1 MDFPLHVFPDWRNI
15 SAGFP
20 VFFGRIQVKPIIGDP
35 EFPPIRQSLLD
46 TSILDNH
53 HPTDSEGHLLKITTI
68 IVQRKISSENE
79 MLFSKQTGYVSQLH
93 HSLGIILWAYGHR
106 DFTTDFTRK
115 RWCSAEILLIWLN
128 QSGFDVIKGF
138 ACCSDC
144 FCSENISLETSPPH
158 GVDWTQCLFG
168 SCWSQMTL

>member
-53 HPTDSEGHLLKITTI
+53 HPTDSEGHLLKISKNNHNHRSKEN
-68 IVQRKISSENE
+68 QFRKRDVVFQANRLCLSIAS
-79 MLFSKQTGYVSQLH
+79 FF
-93 HSLGIILWAYGHR
+93 GHR

-144 FCSENISLETSPPH
+144 FCWENISLETSPPH
-158 GVDWTQCLFG
+158 GVDWTQCFFW